1 MDRNLGDGPLNTGI
15 LYIYEYGNA
24 ALQVP
29 KMRGL
34 APCKLTQVT
43 DNPVVVGTQNRS
55 SSKGLPCSF
64 VQ

>member
-1 MDRNLGDGPLNTGI
+1 MDRNLDDSPLNIVI
-15 LYIYEYGNA
+15 LYIKESGNA
-24 ALQVP
+24 ALQDP
-29 KMRGL
+29 KTRGP

-43 DNPVVVGTQNRS
+43 DNPVVVGTQNRA